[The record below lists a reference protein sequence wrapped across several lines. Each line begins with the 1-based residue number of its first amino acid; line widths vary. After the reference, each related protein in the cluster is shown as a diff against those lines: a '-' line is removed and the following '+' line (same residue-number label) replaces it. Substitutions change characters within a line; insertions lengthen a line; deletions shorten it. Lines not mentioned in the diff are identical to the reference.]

1 MRALLIQSGKTNPIA
16 MRFLLCVALMVG
28 IGSQESTVAANGVAK
43 TKDGVDIHYELV
55 GSGSPT
61 LVFIHGWNC
70 DRSYWSGQIPVF
82 AATNQVVAIDLAGH
96 GDSGVGRD
104 EWTMANFGE
113 DVAAVADALRLED
126 MILVGHSMGGPVALE
141 AARRLK
147 ARVRMIIGADTL
159 NDVSMTF
166 PDEQLSGMLAAME
179 ADFQGTVEGL
189 VRSSFFL
196 PTSDPAL
203 IEHIAL
209 DMGAAPPIA
218 GMGAF
223 EGYARWFNEE
233 AAGAL
238 AEVQVPIRLINSDYR
253 PTNTASGQSL
263 TMSFEA
269 VLMSGVGHFVMQEDP
284 EQFNALLTELIKD

>member
-1 MRALLIQSGKTNPIA
+1 
-16 MRFLLCVALMVG
+16 
-28 IGSQESTVAANGVAK
+28 
-43 TKDGVDIHYELV
+43 
-55 GSGSPT
+55 
-61 LVFIHGWNC
+61 
-70 DRSYWSGQIPVF
+70 
-82 AATNQVVAIDLAGH
+82 
-96 GDSGVGRD
+96 
-104 EWTMANFGE
+104 
-113 DVAAVADALRLED
+113 
-126 MILVGHSMGGPVALE
+126 
-141 AARRLK
+141 
-147 ARVRMIIGADTL
+147 
-159 NDVSMTF
+159 
-166 PDEQLSGMLAAME
+166 
-179 ADFQGTVEGL
+179 L

-253 PTNTASGQSL
+253 PTNTAAGQSL

-284 EQFNALLTELIKD
+284 EQFNALLTELIKDRSQ